1 MRLVFQEQN
10 ENKFLALTDFSC
22 ANTNVEFNK
31 TGKYRIIWLK
41 KDQIILTIDG
51 VELILKANQMLFL
64 TPHHDL
70 VMEESSV
77 DLVTFV
83 FNSEF
88 YCVRDHDNEV
98 SCHGFLFYGSSVLPV
113 IDLDKEEQRS
123 FQLLQDVFIEE
134 FNNVDSIQGEMLE
147 MLVKRLII
155 KATRLA
161 KQTLTKPNLPQGAYD
176 LVRQFNVLVE
186 QHFRKLHKVS
196 DYADLLFKSPKTLSN
211 VFSQYND
218 RTPLQTIQ
226 DRIIMEAKRL
236 LLLSNKTNKEIIGY
250 ELGFD
255 TPSHFSKS
263 FKKSTGLSP
272 LFFKNSTCRTK
283 RYINM

>member
-1 MRLVFQEQN
+1 MRLVFEEHN
-10 ENKFLALTDFSC
+10 EEKFLALTDFSC
-22 ANTNVEFNK
+22 ADTNIAFNK

-41 KDQIILTIDG
+41 EGVIPLSIDG
-51 VELILKANQMLFL
+51 VEIMLKANQMLFL

-70 VMEESSV
+70 FVEKSSV

-83 FNSEF
+83 FNREF
-88 YCVRDHDNEV
+88 YCIRDHDNEV
-98 SCHGFLFYGSSVLPV
+98 SCHGFLFYGSSVLPI
-113 IDLDKEEQRS
+113 IDLNEAEQRS
-123 FQLLQDVFIEE
+123 FQLLQDVFVEE
-134 FNNVDSIQGEMLE
+134 FNNVDLIQGEMLE
-147 MLVKRLII
+147 MLLKRLII

-161 KQTLTKPNLPQGAYD
+161 KETLTKPNLPQGAYD

-196 DYADLLFKSPKTLSN
+196 EYADLLFKSPKTLSN

-226 DRIIMEAKRL
+226 DRIMMEAKRL
-236 LLLSNKTNKEIIGY
+236 LLLSNKTNKEIAY
-250 ELGFD
+250 QLGFD

-272 LFFKNSTCRTK
+272 LFFKKEHRRKNRE
-283 RYINM
+283 